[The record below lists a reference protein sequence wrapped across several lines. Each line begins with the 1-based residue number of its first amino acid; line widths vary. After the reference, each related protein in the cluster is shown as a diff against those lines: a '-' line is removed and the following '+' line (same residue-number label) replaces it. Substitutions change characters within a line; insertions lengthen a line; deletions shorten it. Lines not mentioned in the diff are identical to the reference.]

1 MRNAVGRRIALRRP
15 KTAELKELEAE
26 IFRLETKTPR
36 TTEETDR
43 LTELHLEVQTIRRR
57 MKSVPFVDPVDVRY
71 NLHVKHPLPATQAVM
86 FCLMDVSGSM
96 TEHMKDLAK
105 RFFMLLYLFLRRQYQ
120 RIDVVFI
127 RHTHEAKE
135 VDEETFFYD
144 TETGGTVVS
153 TSLELMDKVI
163 RERYPLDQWN
173 IYAAQAS
180 DGDNVSSDNT
190 YCQNLL
196 NEKILPIVQYYAFIE
211 VGHEYK
217 NWGNSETDLWR
228 TYKPINDRWDKFQ
241 MRKIRAANQIFPVF
255 RELFKKEA

>member
-1 MRNAVGRRIALRRP
+1 
-15 KTAELKELEAE
+15 
-26 IFRLETKTPR
+26 
-36 TTEETDR
+36 
-43 LTELHLEVQTIRRR
+43 
-57 MKSVPFVDPVDVRY
+57 
-71 NLHVKHPLPATQAVM
+71 
-86 FCLMDVSGSM
+86 M